1 VKLLAIDSL
10 KSFRA
15 ASKLR
20 PTNKGCLG
28 GLEMF
33 IVTTASEPEL
43 SAAMDRRVVIAID
56 FMVAR
61 EKRREKREEG
71 GDAIL
76 GAKEAQGQDAG
87 TTIRMVFQPTR

>member
-1 VKLLAIDSL
+1 VKLLARDSL

-15 ASKLR
+15 ASKLL

-28 GLEMF
+28 GLETF

-61 EKRREKREEG
+61 EKKR
-71 GDAIL
+71 
-76 GAKEAQGQDAG
+76 
-87 TTIRMVFQPTR
+87 